1 MGQTEERS
9 MGGHQVPGLGS
20 GDSYDEEG
28 YDESQRAEI
37 LEVTSDGPSDG
48 TLLTDI
54 EPDLGQD
61 EDEDDLLME
70 DDELGSED
78 DDDDVVVDPDDQDED
93 ELQEDFDEDELAED
107 DDLEDSDRT
116 ALEP

>member
-1 MGQTEERS
+1 

-20 GDSYDEEG
+20 GDSFDEEG

-54 EPDLGQD
+54 EPDLGDD

-78 DDDDVVVDPDDQDED
+78 DDDDDALIDPEDQEED
-93 ELQEDFDEDELAED
+93 ELQEDFDEDDLAED
-107 DDLEDSDRT
+107 DDLEDADRT

>member
-1 MGQTEERS
+1 

-20 GDSYDEEG
+20 GDSFDEEG

-54 EPDLGQD
+54 APDLGQD
-61 EDEDDLLME
+61 DDDDDDLLME
-70 DDELGSED
+70 DDELGSQD
-78 DDDDVVVDPDDQDED
+78 DDDEAVIDPDDQDED